1 MAYNN
6 LNNPAN
12 TAGQDFYGATA
23 GAITKAHVFA
33 DLQYPD
39 IADFITYNF
48 PQFGVTHLLGR
59 IGRKNSVGNDSWQYF
74 EKAKLRKAYT
84 IGAGSS
90 NLTGAATATIKL
102 IGTTV
107 AATSLLV
114 NDVLRFENGE
124 FGRITAATQSTN
136 DVDLTVVKLSSG
148 NFNLAA
154 GDRFAHLY
162 NLQPERS
169 GSPGGRVWKEETFTE
184 KMAIM
189 RRNITCSTTEA
200 GNIKWVKHNGKDR
213 YYFINEMETMEQMAF
228 DREMY
233 ILTGLQTA
241 SNISTTTPQ
250 GGNGIIP
257 RVLSRG
263 VVGTFSSSVSETDLL
278 EQIRLMCVNSPATEF
293 TVLCGS
299 KFMKDATY
307 ALRQYQL
314 AGAVDYGAFAGLTT
328 VGLKLQSYV
337 FMDKLIH
344 FKLYYPFA
352 DQSVFPDPA
361 RTGINWD
368 NAALF
373 LNMGS
378 DRHGSLLEMKYKT
391 DLFGNSLE
399 FVRKEING
407 ITAAS
412 PSAPVQASNAIDGF
426 DVELYSSIGLQLRM
440 PNSFGILHSA

>member
-1 MAYNN
+1 MAYQNV
-6 LNNPAN
+6 NNPAN

-23 GAITKAHVFA
+23 GAITKAHVFSE
-33 DLQYPD
+33 LQYPD

-48 PQFGVTHLLGR
+48 PQFGVTSLLGR

-74 EKAKLRKAYT
+74 EKAKFRKSYI

-90 NLTGAATATIKL
+90 NLTSATATVKV
-102 IGTTV
+102 IGATV
-107 AATSLLV
+107 ANINLLV

-124 FGRITAATQSTN
+124 FGRITAITQATN
-136 DVDLTVVKLSSG
+136 DVDLTVVKLTSG
-148 NFNLAA
+148 NFALGTGAS
-154 GDRFAHLY
+154 FAHMY

-169 GSPGGRVWKEETFTE
+169 TSPGGRVWTEQTFTE
-184 KMAIM
+184 KMAII

-200 GNIKWVKHNGKDR
+200 GNIKWIKHNGKDR
-213 YYFINEMETMEQMAF
+213 YYFVNEMETMEQMAF

-233 ILTGLQTA
+233 VLTGVQTA
-241 SNISTTTPQ
+241 ANISTTTPQ

-257 RVLSRG
+257 RVLTRG
-263 VVGTFSSSVSETDLL
+263 VVGTFSSAVSETDLL

-299 KFMKDATY
+299 TFMKDATY
-307 ALRQYQL
+307 ALRHYSL
-314 AGAVDYGAFAGLTT
+314 AGAVSYGAFSGLNV
-328 VGLKLQSYV
+328 VGLKLNSYE
-337 FMDKLIH
+337 FMGKLIH
-344 FKLYYPFA
+344 FQLYYPFA
-352 DQSVFPDPA
+352 DQSVFPTPLVS
-361 RTGINWD
+361 GINWD

-378 DRHGSLLEMKYKT
+378 DRNGSLLEMKYKT

-407 ITAAS
+407 ITASS
-412 PSAPVQASNAIDGF
+412 PNAPTQASNATDGF

>member
-12 TAGQDFYGATA
+12 TAGQDFYGATT
-23 GAITKAHVFA
+23 GGITKAHVFSE
-33 DLQYPD
+33 LQYPD

-48 PQFGVTHLLGR
+48 PQFGVTSLLGR
-59 IGRKNSVGNDSWQYF
+59 IGRKTSVGNDSWQYF
-74 EKAKLRKAYT
+74 EKAKFRKSYV
-84 IGAGSS
+84 IGAGST
-90 NLTGAATATIKL
+90 NLTSATATVKL

-107 AATSLLV
+107 AATNLLV
-114 NDVLRFENGE
+114 NDVIRFENGQ
-124 FGRITAATQSTN
+124 FGRISAITQSTN
-136 DVDLTVVKLSSG
+136 DVDLTVVNLVSG
-148 NFNLAA
+148 NFALAA
-154 GDRFAHLY
+154 ADTFGHMY

-169 GSPGGRVWKEETFTE
+169 GSPGGRIWTEQTFTE
-184 KMAIM
+184 KMSIM

-233 ILTGLQTA
+233 VLTGQQTA
-241 SNISTTTPQ
+241 ANISTTTPQ

-263 VVGTFSSSVSETDLL
+263 VVGTFSSAVAETDII
-278 EQIRLMCVNSPATEF
+278 EQVRLMCVNSPATEY

-299 KFMKDATY
+299 RFFADATQ
-307 ALRQYQL
+307 ALSRYQL
-314 AGAVDYGAFAGLTT
+314 AGAVDYGAFSGLDM
-328 VGLKLQSYV
+328 VGLKLKSYV
-337 FMDKLIH
+337 FMDKVLH

-352 DQSVFPDPA
+352 DQSVFPTPV
-361 RTGINWD
+361 RSGINWD

-378 DRHGSLLEMKYKT
+378 DRNGSLLELKYKT

-412 PSAPVQASNAIDGF
+412 AGAGAQASNAVDGF

-440 PNSFGILHSA
+440 PNSFGILHAA